1 MNLNPLRYQL
11 MNQVVSLIHG
21 TETLLAEPQIQSRIV
36 VAVVARDCLIRQLFW
51 AEQMLAALRDT
62 ADYDGAKD
70 QLDIANV
77 ASEKAL
83 NLLHEFH
90 NPQVK

>member
-21 TETLLAEPQIQSRIV
+21 TETLLAEPQIQSRIT

-51 AEQMLAALRDT
+51 AEQMLAILRDEGNY
-62 ADYDGAKD
+62 YDARD
-70 QLDIANV
+70 QLDIANR

-83 NLLHEFH
+83 NILHDFH
-90 NPQVK
+90 NPRCK